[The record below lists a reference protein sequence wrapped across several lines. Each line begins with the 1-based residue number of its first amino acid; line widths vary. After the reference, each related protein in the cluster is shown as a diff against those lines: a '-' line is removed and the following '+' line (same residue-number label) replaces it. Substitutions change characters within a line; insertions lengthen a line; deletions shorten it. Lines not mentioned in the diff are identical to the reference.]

1 MQSVSV
7 NQECSAAPEVVW
19 TLMTDMDTWV
29 GTVEAIELVERLDD
43 NEGFGLGTRWR
54 ETRTMFGRTATE
66 VMEVTEYEEGK
77 RYVTLAESHG
87 AKYRSEM
94 TVEAAG
100 EGSRLSMSFSSEP
113 QTFMTKVMAA
123 TVGRLFMSST
133 RKAIAKDLEDIAAV
147 AEKSSAGD

>member
-66 VMEVTEYEEGK
+66 VM
-77 RYVTLAESHG
+77 
-87 AKYRSEM
+87 
-94 TVEAAG
+94 
-100 EGSRLSMSFSSEP
+100 
-113 QTFMTKVMAA
+113 
-123 TVGRLFMSST
+123 
-133 RKAIAKDLEDIAAV
+133 AV
-147 AEKSSAGD
+147 SYTHLRAHET